1 MARIKCVDQDVL
13 KDNVGINA
21 GRDCTVHMFNGVV
34 EFLFII
40 AVYLRIKDYSGM
52 NIKNSTMLHTV
63 MFNVFS
69 NGNQSDNI

>member
-1 MARIKCVDQDVL
+1 M
-13 KDNVGINA
+13 VGI
-21 GRDCTVHMFNGVV
+21 FNGVV

-69 NGNQSDNI
+69 DGNQSDNI

>member
-1 MARIKCVDQDVL
+1 ML
-13 KDNVGINA
+13 KLYLESEGQTSLHACMSQKPFV
-21 GRDCTVHMFNGVV
+21 FNGVV